1 MDKQLRYAIAL
12 TGSIG
17 SGKSTFVSLLSLYG
31 YQSICADSIAHKVLE
46 EHSAEV
52 IAYFGNEILQSDNTI
67 NRKVLGN
74 IIFASSSKREEL
86 QAILHPHIQKAI
98 LTQAQQL
105 EEKKVWYFIDIP
117 LFFEVGGKE
126 AYPVARSLVIYT
138 PKAKAIERIMKRN
151 NFTFEEAKA
160 RIDAQMPIENKC
172 RLADDVINNEG
183 DLRTLQ
189 HNAESYIQS
198 LPCVDCAQSS

>member
-1 MDKQLRYAIAL
+1 M
-12 TGSIG
+12 
-17 SGKSTFVSLLSLYG
+17 
-31 YQSICADSIAHKVLE
+31 LE

-172 RLADDVINNEG
+172 RLADDIINNEG

-198 LPCVDCAQSS
+198 LPCVDCVQSS

>member
-1 MDKQLRYAIAL
+1 M
-12 TGSIG
+12 
-17 SGKSTFVSLLSLYG
+17 
-31 YQSICADSIAHKVLE
+31 
-46 EHSAEV
+46 
-52 IAYFGNEILQSDNTI
+52 
-67 NRKVLGN
+67 LGN

-172 RLADDVINNEG
+172 RLADDIINNEG

-198 LPCVDCAQSS
+198 LPCVDCVQSS